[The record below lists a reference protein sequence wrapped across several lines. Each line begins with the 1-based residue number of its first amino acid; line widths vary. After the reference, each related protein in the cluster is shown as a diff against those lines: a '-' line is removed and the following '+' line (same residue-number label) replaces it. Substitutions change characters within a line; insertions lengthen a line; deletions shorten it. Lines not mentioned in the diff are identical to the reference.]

1 MNIKEQIQVL
11 LSNLAALDM
20 RKKIALGVSLIVT
33 MVAVIFISTQFNK
46 PATAPLYSNL
56 SREDMNA
63 MSRVLSENGIE
74 FLALS
79 ENGSIEVPPEL
90 TAQARMLLA
99 ERGLPSS
106 QESGYELFDRVNTL
120 GLTSFMQ
127 DVTNKRAIEGE
138 LVRTIMMISGVN
150 SARVHLVMPDKNVF
164 RRNRSAPPSASVV
177 LKAYGSLP
185 GRSTNA
191 IRHMVAAAVPG
202 LETGN
207 VTIVGSDGTLLTSK
221 DDAIGGSSRL
231 VELENEFE
239 LEARNKIAAAL
250 GAHLGGE
257 NLRISVT
264 AKLNSDKRRIDETV
278 YNPDSRVE
286 RSVQVVR
293 EAGSTENKETA
304 SPTTIDQNLPDED
317 APAGSGQSSLENSER
332 REELTNYEINEK
344 RISTVSD
351 GYVIEKMSVA
361 LVVNKLR
368 LLELLGSNPDQ
379 AAIDA
384 KISELTEIVKSSA
397 SISDERGDVVTVN
410 LVEFM
415 PVESEVAAGGG
426 MGMMEFAA
434 MHFGAILNVFGLITA
449 SIIFALFGI
458 RPLLAFLSKGDG
470 SEAPASP
477 PMLGS
482 NPDIEIDPDLLSN
495 PDLLGG
501 MDSFELPSGDAPANG
516 GLMPGPGG
524 DMSGFNPGGIGGAPA
539 LPGQG
544 GFGQGAQRTPDM
556 ELEHME
562 NEEQRIREQLGR
574 MIEKS
579 EDRAAM
585 AIKQWLKEDR
595 VKPA

>member
-20 RKKIALGVSLIVT
+20 SKKIALGVSLIVT
-33 MVAVIFISTQFNK
+33 MIAVVFISTQFNK

-74 FLALS
+74 FLVLS
-79 ENGSIEVPPEL
+79 ENGSIEVPPAL

-138 LVRTIMMISGVN
+138 LVRTIMMIAGVN

-177 LKAYGSLP
+177 LKTYGSLP

-207 VTIVGSDGTLLTSK
+207 VTIIGADGTLLTSK

-264 AKLNSDKRRIDETV
+264 AKLNSDKRRVDETV

-304 SPTTIDQNLPDED
+304 SPTTIDQNLPDEN

-415 PVESEVAAGGG
+415 PVESEATAGGG
-426 MGMMEFAA
+426 IGMMEFAA
-434 MHFGAILNVFGLITA
+434 MHFGAILNVFGLIAA
-449 SIIFALFGI
+449 SVIFALFGI
-458 RPLLAFLSKGDG
+458 RPLLAFLSKSDDNK
-470 SEAPASP
+470 APAGT
-477 PMLGS
+477 PMIGT
-482 NPDIEIDPDLLSN
+482 NPGAGVNPALLSN
-495 PDLLGG
+495 PDMLSASNSLG
-501 MDSFELPSGDAPANG
+501 LPTGEAPLNSEMMQNPGAEMPGSNAGANG
-516 GLMPGPGG
+516 DPTL
-524 DMSGFNPGGIGGAPA
+524 A
-539 LPGQG
+539 GQG
-544 GFGQGAQRTPDM
+544 GFAQNAPRTPDM

-574 MIEKS
+574 MIDKS